1 MELDE
6 LLGGQVGLHRH
17 RDALVER
24 KRQPPLRRE
33 ILLQRHE
40 IADHVARHGVHLA
53 AEGLQQ
59 RTPAGIGILEQGSQH
74 ARLQL
79 VHRAVLVP
87 AAVQEDAVDAMLGIQ
102 LHAVADGVENRVR
115 REVVVEV
122 VDVVPDIEA
131 AGAAGPLREQRRE
144 LVLRLRVHRAERKI
158 DGADQHA
165 GVLRQR
171 LIRHAARRPVMGGKE
186 NVVRELLAQAPQQM
200 VHRAGTIMFRVPA
213 GQAALAVANDGIV
226 VGQDGEAH
234 RMLVSVVGLDVI
246 LDVAEE
252 RVGRET
258 ELFLVDR
265 DAVLRVNA
273 RGRFVRQDG
282 RKIMAPDAPVP
293 IDTVQVLRCFL
304 LLRERGQMDLPVLE
318 GGRAG
323 VRLHVRTASQ
333 QHRPDQYA
341 NQG

>member
-1 MELDE
+1 
-6 LLGGQVGLHRH
+6 
-17 RDALVER
+17 
-24 KRQPPLRRE
+24 
-33 ILLQRHE
+33 
-40 IADHVARHGVHLA
+40 
-53 AEGLQQ
+53 
-59 RTPAGIGILEQGSQH
+59 
-74 ARLQL
+74 
-79 VHRAVLVP
+79 
-87 AAVQEDAVDAMLGIQ
+87 
-102 LHAVADGVENRVR
+102 
-115 REVVVEV
+115 
-122 VDVVPDIEA
+122 
-131 AGAAGPLREQRRE
+131 
-144 LVLRLRVHRAERKI
+144 
-158 DGADQHA
+158 
-165 GVLRQR
+165 
-171 LIRHAARRPVMGGKE
+171 MGGEE
-186 NVVRELLAQAPQQM
+186 NVVRELLAQALQQM